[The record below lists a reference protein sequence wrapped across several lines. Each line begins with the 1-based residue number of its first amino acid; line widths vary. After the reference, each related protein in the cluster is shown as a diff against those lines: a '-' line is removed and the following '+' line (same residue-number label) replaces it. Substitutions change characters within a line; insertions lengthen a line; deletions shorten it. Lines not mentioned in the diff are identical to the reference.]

1 MITGRFNARWSE
13 IPVGPRTLLGMISE
27 TTLDD
32 ARPVRADDPSRSLW
46 RSVGTLQGLVT
57 FLVAMNG
64 LYLLLVAFGNITDFP
79 ANQAFVQH
87 VLAMDT
93 TNFGAPAGTG
103 LDPRVMWRAITSPGL
118 QNAAYVGLIA
128 WETVAGL
135 VLATAVV
142 ARLRGSDPQ
151 RAQWLATAGLLMM
164 LALFFGGFIVVGG
177 EWFQM
182 WRSTAWNGLDPAFRN
197 TVIALATVALV
208 HIDGRRPHA
217 EGRGRDR

>member
-1 MITGRFNARWSE
+1 VITGRFNPRWSE
-13 IPVGPRTLLGMISE
+13 LAVEPRRMPGMTSE
-27 TTLDD
+27 TTLDG
-32 ARPVRADDPSRSLW
+32 APPLRADDPPRSLW
-46 RSVGTLQGLVT
+46 RSVGTLRGLVT
-57 FLVAMNG
+57 FLIAMNG
-64 LYLLLVAFGNITDFP
+64 LYLLFVAFGNITDFP

-93 TNFGAPAGTG
+93 TNFGAPAGAG

-128 WETVAGL
+128 WETLAGL
-135 VLATAVV
+135 VLAAAVLC
-142 ARLRGSDPQ
+142 RLRGSDPQ

-197 TVIALATVALV
+197 TVIALATAMLV
-208 HIDGRRPHA
+208 HLDGRSTAAPQT
-217 EGRGRDR
+217 EG